1 MNNILGKRL
10 KDLRLKNGKLQ
21 KDIANY
27 LNISDVAYGYYE
39 KGERQP
45 NPEVLLKLAN
55 YFNVT
60 TDYLLG
66 RIDDDLLNVKKRMRD
81 NNLHGF
87 FDIGLDKYDELSEE
101 QQKIIIKQLNAM
113 IDIFLEEK
121 DK

>member
-1 MNNILGKRL
+1 MNNILGTRL
-10 KDLRLKNGKLQ
+10 KELRLKNDKLQ

-45 NPEVLLKLAN
+45 NPDMLLKLAE

-66 RIDDDLLNVKKRMRD
+66 RTNEPNEKNKE
-81 NNLHGF
+81 
-87 FDIGLDKYDELSEE
+87 DEKLIIAARSDVDLSELTE
-101 QQKIIIKQLNAM
+101 DEKKYILDFIKFVKNNR
-113 IDIFLEEK
+113 K
-121 DK
+121 NK